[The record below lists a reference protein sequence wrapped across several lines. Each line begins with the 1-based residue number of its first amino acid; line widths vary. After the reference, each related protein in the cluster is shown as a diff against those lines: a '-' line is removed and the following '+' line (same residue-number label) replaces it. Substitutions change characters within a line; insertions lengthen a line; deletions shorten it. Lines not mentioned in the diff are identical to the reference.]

1 MAQHVGQRLL
11 DHPVKDL
18 RHRRG
23 NPAGRVGLQGDGQS
37 RPLRLTH
44 GFAQKLH
51 VLSRRRLSCSGASL
65 GSGLNSAESPA
76 AGTTGGTAGSPG
88 TAHTGGTGI
97 GTQHVDQG
105 MHLVDGATGGLSD
118 DGQGLVG
125 GRRIGGQDGPGSL
138 GLHGDDGETVAEQ
151 VMDVTGD
158 ALLGLDDREA
168 PLGGLLRLEHRG
180 PLEGPVVAVTATA
193 PRSAD
198 EGRHD
203 RHQPDIDDDHGPCLT
218 CVDVAADE
226 VEHARRRQLHAHD
239 LEDERHPPPWRLQAR
254 LRRLHRDQAG
264 HDEEDGEPREQHQV
278 RAQADAGHHNEEQRA
293 AAPDGQSQGAGPHQ
307 QGVEHR
313 PRPVDEPERR
323 VGPAKA
329 QQEEEGQSDDDV
341 DRARPRDR
349 ARVAPGNRGR
359 SHRRHQ
365 PGRGGVHRVGPRRL
379 TPQPLSHA

>member
-1 MAQHVGQRLL
+1 
-11 DHPVKDL
+11 
-18 RHRRG
+18 
-23 NPAGRVGLQGDGQS
+23 
-37 RPLRLTH
+37 
-44 GFAQKLH
+44 
-51 VLSRRRLSCSGASL
+51 
-65 GSGLNSAESPA
+65 
-76 AGTTGGTAGSPG
+76 
-88 TAHTGGTGI
+88 
-97 GTQHVDQG
+97 
-105 MHLVDGATGGLSD
+105 MHLVDGAAGGLSD

-125 GRRIGGQDGPGSL
+125 GGRVGGQDGPGAL

-239 LEDERHPPPWRLQAR
+239 LEDERHPPPWRLQAG

-313 PRPVDEPERR
+313 PRPLDEPERR

-359 SHRRHQ
+359 SHRRRR

>member
-1 MAQHVGQRLL
+1 M
-11 DHPVKDL
+11 KDL

-51 VLSRRRLSCSGASL
+51 VLSRRRLSGSGAIL

-76 AGTTGGTAGSPG
+76 AGTTGGTASSPG

-105 MHLVDGATGGLSD
+105 MHLVDGAAGGLSD

-125 GRRIGGQDGPGSL
+125 GRRIGGQDGPGAL

-239 LEDERHPPPWRLQAR
+239 LEDERHPPPWRLQAG

-323 VGPAKA
+323 VGPAQA

-341 DRARPRDR
+341 DRARPRDH

-359 SHRRHQ
+359 SHRRRW